1 MKKDAIKIQN
11 SLIGMLTLGIL
22 YQYKFTNR
30 SDWLSIS
37 KIFSTK
43 KLSFEFS
50 KYATLTD
57 SSLEVLIP
65 DNMSDRIYDF
75 MGAYK
80 TSRLQRHIKTNSII
94 FDLNSIKEE
103 FDSSN
108 FYLYSYE
115 VDYGPYRN
123 LPPCIGRILHPFTD
137 YFEINTN
144 AIEVSPNLIRLKKP
158 IISNAIN
165 SMQII
170 DIAFVFEKHYEL
182 SSIEI
187 SWNVDFKTTI
197 SFASESMVFQWNYEA
212 KSQVYSVRFD
222 DLDHSILRIGEI
234 IKEAQYD

>member
-1 MKKDAIKIQN
+1 MKKDVIKIQN

-37 KIFSTK
+37 NIFSTN
-43 KLSFEFS
+43 KLSSEYL

-65 DNMSDRIYDF
+65 DNMSNKIYDF
-75 MGAYK
+75 MGAYN
-80 TSRLQRHIKTNSII
+80 TSRLHRRIKNNSII
-94 FDLNSIKEE
+94 FDISSVKEE
-103 FDSSN
+103 FDPSN
-108 FYLYSYE
+108 FYLYYYD
-115 VDYGPYRN
+115 VDYGPYRH
-123 LPPCIGRILHPFTD
+123 LPPCVGRILHLFID
-137 YFEINTN
+137 YFEIKTSS
-144 AIEVSPNLIRLKKP
+144 IEVFSSLIRLKRP
-158 IISNAIN
+158 VISNAIN
-165 SMQII
+165 STKII

-197 SFASESMVFQWNYEA
+197 CFESESMVFEWNYEA
-212 KSQVYSVRFD
+212 KSQFFSVRFD
-222 DLDHSILRIGEI
+222 DLDQSILRIGEI